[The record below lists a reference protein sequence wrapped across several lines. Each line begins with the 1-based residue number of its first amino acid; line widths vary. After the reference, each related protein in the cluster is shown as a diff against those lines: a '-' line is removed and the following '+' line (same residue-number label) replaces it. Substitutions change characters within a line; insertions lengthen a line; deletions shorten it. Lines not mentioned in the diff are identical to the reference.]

1 MKHALYALGALM
13 GAYLWADKFLFRGEL
28 AHLFRRGWAERLK
41 PLTRH
46 FAGRDAVPSPELSS
60 EVPDAGELVPRKAYF
75 PTPSAPQDASDPQA
89 VSNASGDA
97 TFVAPPEPEMLEWR
111 APEFGF
117 REKDRGPDNPA
128 ATATATPAPEP
139 SKQPLMWGDAGFSSR
154 RFIPRDDETGEGD
167 WIEVYDPEQIRR
179 EVAAA
184 LEGIGSQ
191 TPAVELAPSDEEEY
205 QVEHFDAGAYR

>member
-1 MKHALYALGALM
+1 MKHALYALGVLM
-13 GAYLWADKFLFRGEL
+13 GAYLWADKFLFQGEL
-28 AHLFRRGWAERLK
+28 ANLFCRGWAERLK
-41 PLTRH
+41 PLTRRLVR
-46 FAGRDAVPSPELSS
+46 RDPVPAPEPTA

-75 PTPSAPQDASDPQA
+75 PTPSAPQDASDPKA
-89 VSNASGDA
+89 VPNASGDA

-111 APEFGF
+111 APEFGS
-117 REKDRGPDNPA
+117 REKDKSPDTPA

-139 SKQPLMWGDAGFSSR
+139 SKPLMWGDPGFSSR

-184 LEGIGSQ
+184 LEEIGSQ
-191 TPAVELAPSDEEEY
+191 TPAVELAPSEEEEY
-205 QVEHFDAGAYR
+205 EVEHFDAGAYR